1 MATLTSADM
10 VQLEKYASSGDRYNY
25 WKFLSNKGDRYA
37 TLALSVVTNE
47 SLLGQSANGHF
58 AAYYLNKTGKTQT
71 SQEVWETG
79 TKIMQADLAM
89 RKNYLQSPTTKNP
102 LDLTIEDIRNYH
114 KAVFVDQMKLDATA
128 WTFEDIYQDI
138 LRDKGKVAAEAFWDD
153 VLDSSTIY
161 SAFITLL
168 EYGENL
174 NTPVGKEWAKT
185 QFLVFAKQTKVISN
199 RNIDKLDYNGN
210 TYTYDYKNK
219 KWYYKANGAKTFIT
233 EEAPASLQ
241 TILNNERNFRIQKFG
256 NNVINSNTSN
266 LFNFMPS
273 EVDWNKFLAES
284 VTVFADGSGH
294 QLVGTLNGNKAT
306 ITIYK
311 DSSSAQKYTD
321 INGNE
326 IEVKLD
332 ANQNLT
338 SVRTLEKT
346 TNLTTEITRT
356 YKTIVT
362 TNETITTD
370 INRVR
375 DANNN
380 IVWSNSSIIISSD
393 KGVIELMPH
402 KNAVTG
408 KYELVAASK
417 TLEGESTLLS
427 QAELNNLLTK
437 MGVNPSLLNSSTGD
451 LTALYSAVNS
461 ATNTTQVIQA
471 AIDHQE
477 AWELKADYI
486 FNGAQKI
493 FNDIFNVETLNGAV
507 QAWFSENFNNL
518 VNGTKSESELLYSFV
533 KKYFETYAKDKISDS
548 FQSFIANNTTKLSQS
563 EAVIALQKISD
574 KVFGTNASHLTQG
587 VGQVLVSSLSKFI
600 ATAVVD
606 GKGYNSSQY
615 ATLAA
620 STLVSSAAT
629 YTIVAN
635 SVPGLT
641 MVNSAG
647 SITLSPAGQGA
658 VAAIVTTAAS
668 LIDDHKLNSSEYS
681 MLGVQAAIAAIST
694 YIGAAASVILT
705 PIGGAIVAAAV
716 NFVLSKVVGSIYK
729 GKVYYENEY
738 GTVEEAWAS
747 RFLITGEM
755 TKTSDG
761 KDYYKKT
768 MHLVDHSVSGSNS
781 GGTAPSNTLSYTE
794 RFNVD
799 DILGTKSVDVAIGNI
814 KDNIIVTHEGD
825 DFVMAEGGDDQI
837 ALGEGVDFAYGGA
850 GNDTILGQFGND
862 LIFGDSGNDTLV
874 GGEGDDELD
883 GGAGDDVLLG
893 DRELNS
899 GETTVVGY
907 GNDVLRGG
915 KGNDTLL
922 GGEGNDLLS
931 GDEGSDSLVGGLG
944 DDILVG
950 GLDNDAL

>member
-10 VQLEKYASSGDRYNY
+10 AQLDKYASSGDRYNY
-25 WKFLSNKGDRYA
+25 WKFLSNKGDKYA

-79 TKIMQADLAM
+79 VKIMQADLAM

-174 NTPVGKEWAKT
+174 GTPFGQEWAKT

-199 RNIDKLDYNGN
+199 RSIDKLDYNGK

-219 KWYYKANGAKTFIT
+219 KWYYEAGGVKTFIK
-233 EEAPASLQ
+233 EEAPGSLQ

-266 LFNFMPS
+266 LFHFMPS

-284 VTVFADGSGH
+284 VTVLDNASGY
-294 QLVGTLNGNKAT
+294 QLVGTVNGNKAT

-332 ANQNLT
+332 VNQNLT
-338 SVRTLEKT
+338 SFRTLEKT

-356 YKTIVT
+356 YKTIT
-362 TNETITTD
+362 ATNETVATD

-375 DANNN
+375 DSNNN
-380 IVWSNSSIIISSD
+380 IVWGNSSIIISSD
-393 KGVIELMPH
+393 KGVIELMPQ

-427 QAELNNLLTK
+427 PAELNNLLTK

-461 ATNTTQVIQA
+461 ATNTTKVIQT

-477 AWELKADYI
+477 AWQLKADYI

-518 VNGTKSESELLYSFV
+518 VNGSKSESELLYSFV

-548 FQSFIANNTTKLSQS
+548 FQSFIANNTSNLSQS

-574 KVFGTNASHLTQG
+574 KVFGE
-587 VGQVLVSSLSKFI
+587 
-600 ATAVVD
+600 
-606 GKGYNSSQY
+606 
-615 ATLAA
+615 
-620 STLVSSAAT
+620 
-629 YTIVAN
+629 
-635 SVPGLT
+635 P
-641 MVNSAG
+641 VN
-647 SITLSPAGQGA
+647 
-658 VAAIVTTAAS
+658 
-668 LIDDHKLNSSEYS
+668 Y
-681 MLGVQAAIAAIST
+681 
-694 YIGAAASVILT
+694 
-705 PIGGAIVAAAV
+705 
-716 NFVLSKVVGSIYK
+716 FV
-729 GKVYYENEY
+729 
-738 GTVEEAWAS
+738 
-747 RFLITGEM
+747 
-755 TKTSDG
+755 
-761 KDYYKKT
+761 
-768 MHLVDHSVSGSNS
+768 
-781 GGTAPSNTLSYTE
+781 
-794 RFNVD
+794 
-799 DILGTKSVDVAIGNI
+799 
-814 KDNIIVTHEGD
+814 
-825 DFVMAEGGDDQI
+825 
-837 ALGEGVDFAYGGA
+837 
-850 GNDTILGQFGND
+850 
-862 LIFGDSGNDTLV
+862 
-874 GGEGDDELD
+874 
-883 GGAGDDVLLG
+883 
-893 DRELNS
+893 
-899 GETTVVGY
+899 
-907 GNDVLRGG
+907 
-915 KGNDTLL
+915 
-922 GGEGNDLLS
+922 
-931 GDEGSDSLVGGLG
+931 
-944 DDILVG
+944 
-950 GLDNDAL
+950 